1 MMTMDGAVRLLLEL
15 LAEERMKRFALNDLL
30 EEEKRLRLQAE
41 NKTLELREATIHAP
55 PQPIDVHMGS
65 ERIPR
70 VRVKRAERVIRTIP
84 LDESLEKSPTG
95 RDC

>member
-1 MMTMDGAVRLLLEL
+1 MDGAVRLLLEL

-41 NKTLELREATIHAP
+41 NKTLELCQATIHAP
-55 PQPIDVHMGS
+55 PQPIDTHMGL
-65 ERIPR
+65 EHIPR

-95 RDC
+95 REC

>member
-55 PQPIDVHMGS
+55 PQPIDAHMGL

>member
-1 MMTMDGAVRLLLEL
+1 MDGTVRLLLEL

-41 NKTLELREATIHAP
+41 NKTLELRQATIHAP
-55 PQPIDVHMGS
+55 PQPIDAHMGL
-65 ERIPR
+65 ERIPC

-95 RDC
+95 RDCSS